1 MSLGAAVPG
10 YAKVSAL
17 LMMAAAATAP
27 TLVTPLKAHWGILA
41 PEHRVEP
48 KRSGHTAFVHDNV
61 PFVFG
66 GYAEIDNEA
75 GKRDRFVVN
84 DLWKWTNNDNNGTS
98 DWKLV
103 TTSGDIPRPRLV
115 TVTALGANNKAY
127 MFGGWD
133 PENAGTGGVILDTVH
148 ELDIASATWTEL
160 TCRMPDGPTSR
171 HVAVA
176 LPRQH
181 GNDVT
186 NRILL
191 HTHRCLNYVWLFD
204 PSTQT
209 FARQATSGPCP
220 SARGLHAAVLIND
233 ETLCLFGG
241 AAQDQTM
248 SNETF
253 LLDLN
258 TWTWTK
264 LLATTADHGPTPRA
278 GASLV
283 RWNSDCILLFGGA
296 EAAATGL
303 HPRADVWALSL
314 QQQPIQWNLLIHDEV
329 PGDATTIVP
338 PPRNAA
344 TLTPISP
351 NELLLTGGW
360 APFRETWDDCYVLHI
375 SPDQ

>member
-1 MSLGAAVPG
+1 MGA
-10 YAKVSAL
+10 S
-17 LMMAAAATAP
+17 
-27 TLVTPLKAHWGILA
+27 H
-41 PEHRVEP
+41 
-48 KRSGHTAFVHDNV
+48 
-61 PFVFG
+61 
-66 GYAEIDNEA
+66 
-75 GKRDRFVVN
+75 
-84 DLWKWTNNDNNGTS
+84 
-98 DWKLV
+98 
-103 TTSGDIPRPRLV
+103 
-115 TVTALGANNKAY
+115 KAY

-160 TCRMPDGPTSR
+160 ACRMPDGPTSR

-181 GNDVT
+181 GNDDDAT

-204 PSTQT
+204 PATQT
-209 FARQATSGPCP
+209 FARQATTGPCP

-233 ETLCLFGG
+233 ETICLFGG
-241 AAQDQTM
+241 AAQDQAM

-253 LLDLN
+253 LLDLT

-264 LLATTADHGPTPRA
+264 LFATADHGPTPRA

-283 RWNSDCILLFGGA
+283 RWDSDCVLLFGGA
-296 EAAATGL
+296 EATATGL
-303 HPRADVWALSL
+303 KPRADVWALSL
-314 QQQPIQWNLLIHDEV
+314 LQEPIQWNLLIHDDES
-329 PGDATTIVP
+329 GNDTTTIVP

-344 TLTPISP
+344 TLTPIGP

-360 APFRETWDDCYVLHI
+360 APFRETWDDCYVLHV
-375 SPDQ
+375 SHDK